1 MLFLYFW
8 LKLMMNKPT
17 IDDAL
22 KEARRELQM
31 RRDIYPQWVQ
41 NQRITPRTAAHRIAC
56 MELIVAMLAAQVPEQ
71 GDLFGG
77 TPNG

>member
-1 MLFLYFW
+1 M
-8 LKLMMNKPT
+8 KPVT

-31 RRDIYPQWVQ
+31 RRNIYPQWVQ
-41 NQRITPRTAAHRIAC
+41 NQRITPRTAAHRIAV

-77 TPNG
+77 TTDG

>member
-1 MLFLYFW
+1 M
-8 LKLMMNKPT
+8 KPAT
-17 IDDAL
+17 IDEAL

-31 RRDIYPQWVQ
+31 RRELYPQWVQ

-71 GDLFGG
+71 CDLFGG
-77 TPNG
+77 MIDG